1 MTHAPAPPCHPAW
14 RRALP
19 LLLAAIAWVLFWY
32 WDTASAMVAI
42 WARSDTYAH
51 AFLVTPISL
60 WLIWRKRQELAPLQ
74 PAPTAWL
81 LLPLAATAFFWLLG
95 ELTAVNA
102 LTQFALVVTLIMTI
116 VSVLGIGV
124 SRHITF
130 PLAFLLF
137 AVPVGEFML
146 PQLMDWTANFTVL
159 ALRASGIPVYREGLN
174 FVIPSGN
181 WSVVE
186 ACSGIRY
193 IIASVTVGTLFAYL
207 NYVTLSRRLLFV
219 AVSIVVPVVANWL
232 RAYMI
237 VMIGHLSGNKLAVGV
252 DHLIYGW
259 VFFGIV
265 ILAMFAI
272 GARWS
277 EDPPAPL
284 AARSL
289 PVANAGPA
297 GVVWLIVVLTIGLL
311 AASGPLAFAALN
323 QAGPSSPPQ
332 LGRLTPPT
340 GWAETPRFAEWTPVY
355 ANPSAVLQETFG
367 DGQRQVGLFI
377 AYYRNQNFERKL
389 VTSTNVLATSNDPV
403 WSVVSRDR
411 RSIQLGDR
419 PQTVGTANLL
429 GKKSGL
435 ETRLAVWQW
444 YWVNGRLTSSD
455 FEAKLFTA
463 LSRLRGMGDDSA
475 VIILYAPT
483 SGEDGLS
490 AFATAAAPAIATLL
504 ANAREAR

>member
-1 MTHAPAPPCHPAW
+1 M
-14 RRALP
+14 
-19 LLLAAIAWVLFWY
+19 
-32 WDTASAMVAI
+32 
-42 WARSDTYAH
+42 
-51 AFLVTPISL
+51 
-60 WLIWRKRQELAPLQ
+60 
-74 PAPTAWL
+74 
-81 LLPLAATAFFWLLG
+81 
-95 ELTAVNA
+95 
-102 LTQFALVVTLIMTI
+102 
-116 VSVLGIGV
+116 
-124 SRHITF
+124 
-130 PLAFLLF
+130 
-137 AVPVGEFML
+137 
-146 PQLMDWTANFTVL
+146 
-159 ALRASGIPVYREGLN
+159 
-174 FVIPSGN
+174 
-181 WSVVE
+181 
-186 ACSGIRY
+186 
-193 IIASVTVGTLFAYL
+193 
-207 NYVTLSRRLLFV
+207 
-219 AVSIVVPVVANWL
+219 
-232 RAYMI
+232 
-237 VMIGHLSGNKLAVGV
+237 
-252 DHLIYGW
+252 
-259 VFFGIV
+259 V

-297 GVVWLIVVLTIGLL
+297 GVAWLIVVLTIGLL